1 MHLTTR
7 RLVLREFVERDYQA
21 LLAYQSDPRYLEYYP
36 WTERQSEDVCQL
48 LQLFL
53 DWQRTQPRHKFQL
66 AVILKPHHELIG
78 SCGIR
83 LGSPA
88 ARQGDLGYDLSPEHW
103 GQGYATEAARAAI
116 QFGFA
121 ELRLHRIW
129 SWCIAEN
136 HRSVRVL
143 EKLGLRQEGLLRE
156 NEYFKGRW
164 WDTRLYAILNHEWR
178 SRQVEHRAA
187 RRQHLVRSTAESL

>member
-1 MHLTTR
+1 MHLTTQ
-7 RLVLREFVERDYQA
+7 RLVLRELDERDYPTM
-21 LLAYQSDPRYLEYYP
+21 LAYQSDPRYLEYYP
-36 WTERQSEDVCQL
+36 WTERQPEDVRRL

-53 DWQRTQPRHKFQL
+53 ETQRAQSRHKFQL
-66 AVILKPHHELIG
+66 AVTLKPDHQLIG
-78 SCGIR
+78 TCGIR
-83 LGSPA
+83 MESA
-88 ARQGDLGYDLSPEHW
+88 AAHQGEIGYELSPEQW
-103 GQGYATEAARAAI
+103 GQGYATEAARAVI
-116 QFGFA
+116 HFGFA

-129 SWCIAEN
+129 SWCITEN

-178 SRQVEHRAA
+178 SR
-187 RRQHLVRSTAESL
+187 

>member
-1 MHLTTR
+1 MQLTTQ
-7 RLVLREFVERDYQA
+7 RLVLREFDERDYLA
-21 LLAYQSDPRYLEYYP
+21 MLAYQSDPRYLEYYP
-36 WTERQSEDVCQL
+36 WTERQPEDVRQL
-48 LQLFL
+48 LQSFF
-53 DWQRTQPRHKFQL
+53 DWQWAQPRHKYQL
-66 AVILKPHHELIG
+66 AITLKPHHELIG

-83 LGSPA
+83 LDSPT
-88 ARQGDLGYDLSPEHW
+88 ARQGDLGFELSPEHW
-103 GQGYATEAARAAI
+103 AQGYGTEAARAVI

-121 ELRLHRIW
+121 GLRLHRIW

-178 SRQVEHRAA
+178 SR
-187 RRQHLVRSTAESL
+187 